1 MGMRI
6 TNGIMNNNSK
16 INIMTN
22 KGYADRMNTQVA
34 TGQKITRPSDDPVI
48 AIRNLRL
55 NSNIDELTQY
65 KTKNIPDADAWL
77 KTTGTALD
85 QTNAVLD
92 DIKSNLTT
100 GASDDNTA
108 EDRMKI
114 VENLSKLRDQIYAS
128 GNADY
133 AGRTVFTGYRTGES
147 LTYME
152 SSSDVRYN
160 IIEDFNAGAVENIKY
175 VSGDFDVD
183 RETIEKATDPADTSV
198 KPEDYAEQTISY
210 NNVKR
215 VRLSYDELDYPDQLD
230 TATKAGSTI
239 VPLTL
244 SYKEKD
250 GTTGSFSI
258 PVSDIV
264 TTKGQDQSTIDGYYT
279 NIGANEVRLIA
290 DTGELI
296 LGENVAKT
304 LQADGTCFSI
314 TYAKTNFE
322 KGDLRP
328 EHYFACTSYDTT
340 SVTATKEIRYNFVN
354 DDKTKPKTALQNSN
368 LGKEDL
374 RQKLTYEVAFNQSI
388 EINTNACDVYKHAIG
403 RDVDEL
409 VKATQAVLDIEDKK
423 AKIEALKEDEEFYK
437 SNKETIDNMLDAA
450 TKEFDFLKETM
461 QDLFSQAL
469 TRFEGYADDVN
480 LANAKV
486 GSMGQRLELT
496 KERVNEQLENFKELS
511 DENINIDLSESA
523 IDLKSAQLA
532 LEAAQAATGK
542 IAQQSL
548 LNYI

>member
-16 INIMTN
+16 INVMTN

-55 NSNIDELTQY
+55 NSNIDELIQY

-160 IIEDFNAGAVENIKY
+160 IIEDFNASAVENIKY

-183 RETIEKATDPADTSV
+183 RDKIEAAATG
-198 KPEDYAEQTISY
+198 EYAEQKINY
-210 NNVKR
+210 NDVKR
-215 VRLSYDELDYPDQLD
+215 VRLSYDELDIPQKTTD
-230 TATKAGSTI
+230 T
-239 VPLTL
+239 
-244 SYKEKD
+244 KD
-250 GTTGSFSI
+250 GTIFTPIITGKDKNGNAFTYA
-258 PVSDIV
+258 VTDID
-264 TTKGQDQSTIDGYYT
+264 TTKGKKQNEIDGCYVMEST
-279 NIGANEVRLIA
+279 SDDDKVRLIA

-296 LGENVAKT
+296 LGK
-304 LQADGTCFSI
+304 
-314 TYAKTNFE
+314 
-322 KGDLRP
+322 
-328 EHYFACTSYDTT
+328 
-340 SVTATKEIRYNFVN
+340 
-354 DDKTKPKTALQNSN
+354 
-368 LGKEDL
+368 
-374 RQKLTYEVAFNQSI
+374 
-388 EINTNACDVYKHAIG
+388 
-403 RDVDEL
+403 
-409 VKATQAVLDIEDKK
+409 
-423 AKIEALKEDEEFYK
+423 
-437 SNKETIDNMLDAA
+437 
-450 TKEFDFLKETM
+450 
-461 QDLFSQAL
+461 
-469 TRFEGYADDVN
+469 
-480 LANAKV
+480 
-486 GSMGQRLELT
+486 
-496 KERVNEQLENFKELS
+496 
-511 DENINIDLSESA
+511 
-523 IDLKSAQLA
+523 
-532 LEAAQAATGK
+532 
-542 IAQQSL
+542 
-548 LNYI
+548 

>member
-1 MGMRI
+1 
-6 TNGIMNNNSK
+6 
-16 INIMTN
+16 
-22 KGYADRMNTQVA
+22 
-34 TGQKITRPSDDPVI
+34 
-48 AIRNLRL
+48 
-55 NSNIDELTQY
+55 
-65 KTKNIPDADAWL
+65 
-77 KTTGTALD
+77 
-85 QTNAVLD
+85 
-92 DIKSNLTT
+92 
-100 GASDDNTA
+100 
-108 EDRMKI
+108 
-114 VENLSKLRDQIYAS
+114 
-128 GNADY
+128 
-133 AGRTVFTGYRTGES
+133 

-160 IIEDFNAGAVENIKY
+160 IIEDFNASAVENIKY

-183 RETIEKATDPADTSV
+183 RDKIEAATTG
-198 KPEDYAEQTISY
+198 EYAEQKIKY
-210 NNVKR
+210 NDVKR
-215 VRLSYDELDYPDQLD
+215 VRLSYDNLDKDAKTTD
-230 TATKAGSTI
+230 T
-239 VPLTL
+239 
-244 SYKEKD
+244 KD
-250 GTTGSFSI
+250 GTSFTPVITGRTKNSSSDDI
-258 PVSDIV
+258 NYPVTEVVSTKDATSQSD
-264 TTKGQDQSTIDGYYT
+264 IDGYYVM
-279 NIGANEVRLIA
+279 ESPRDDYKVRLIA

-296 LGENVAKT
+296 LGKNVAAT

-328 EHYFACTSYDTT
+328 EHYYACTSYDTT

-354 DDKTKPKTALQNSN
+354 DDKTKPKTSLQNSN

-374 RQKLTYEVAFNQSI
+374 RQRLTYEVAFNQSI

-423 AKIEALKEDEEFYK
+423 AKIEALKEDEDFYK
-437 SNKETIDNMLDAA
+437 NNKKTIDNMLDAA